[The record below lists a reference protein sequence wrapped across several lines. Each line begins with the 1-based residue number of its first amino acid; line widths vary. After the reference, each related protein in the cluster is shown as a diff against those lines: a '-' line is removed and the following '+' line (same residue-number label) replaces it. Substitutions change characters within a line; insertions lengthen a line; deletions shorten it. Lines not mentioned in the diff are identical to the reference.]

1 MGEAYTQTCL
11 PIHCWDH
18 RQFVFPPSLTGR
30 GPLVSA
36 LATQEGLVGQSCHYY
51 RIQLYHPR
59 RVLKIVESSTNIT
72 VILEGAS
79 FMFV

>member
-1 MGEAYTQTCL
+1 M
-11 PIHCWDH
+11 
-18 RQFVFPPSLTGR
+18 
-30 GPLVSA
+30 SA

-72 VILEGAS
+72 VILDRGLVHVCLMGGCEGVHDPHYEDSNHGKRVVVAS
-79 FMFV
+79 